1 MRVIL
6 SSLLAMTV
14 MTAGLW
20 YMGASAAASEDGT
33 SVTKTDSAA
42 TIRLMETEGTVSVSD
57 SVGSRVDLTERMR
70 LYSGNHVQTQARSY
84 AMMSLDDAK
93 AVKLDALS
101 KSEIRKSGKKL
112 QVLLEEGNLFFSVD
126 QPLEEEESYHIR
138 TSTMVMGIRG
148 TCGIVNEISPTHTRV
163 AILEGEVECIVSNP
177 VTGIEKSI
185 VVHAGEVADFFVFP
199 QEEVEEP
206 EETSQ
211 ILMDPLTVE
220 DVEGFAL
227 VEICETEGLAEQ
239 ILQASGLDFT
249 GITTEQANEQLT
261 ADQARLD
268 DALTAIDQAIAQQ
281 NSNILVE
288 PVWPGSDAATDAS
301 TAASEEEEEEDT
313 AEAGA
318 ASGSTGATSNAATG
332 SSKATSNAAAG
343 SNAAS
348 SKSAAGSNAAAS
360 KSAATG
366 SSAVPSAST
375 GRSASTGSSRSA
387 TQATTSAAS
396 ESSTASTGSSEEEDE
411 GTGYRII
418 VDSDITGGTVKP
430 EKKRAP
436 YDSEVKITV
445 TPETGKRLTKLTC
458 QSNAVQSGYEVFY
471 FDILNSGGTATYTMT
486 MGWDED
492 VLIKAVFE

>member
-1 MRVIL
+1 
-6 SSLLAMTV
+6 SLLAMTV

-101 KSEIRKSGKKL
+101 KSEIRKNGRKL

-148 TCGIVNEISPTHTRV
+148 TCGIVNEISATHTRV

-177 VTGIEKSI
+177 ATGVEKSI
-185 VVHAGEVADFFVFP
+185 VVHAGEVADFVVFP
-199 QEEVEEP
+199 PEEVEEP

-220 DVEGFAL
+220 NVEGFAL

-239 ILQASGLDFT
+239 ILEASGLDFT
-249 GITTEQANEQLT
+249 GITTEQAREQL
-261 ADQARLD
+261 AAEQARLD
-268 DALTAIDQAIAQQ
+268 DALVTIDQAIAQQ

-301 TAASEEEEEEDT
+301 TAASEEEEEEEEDT

-366 SSAVPSAST
+366 SSAGTSAST
-375 GRSASTGSSRSA
+375 GSSSSTGSSRSA
-387 TQATTSAAS
+387 TQATTSAAE
-396 ESSTASTGSSEEEDE
+396 ESSTASTASTDSTEEDE
-411 GTGYRII
+411 GTGHRII
-418 VDSDITGGTVKP
+418 VDSGITGGTVKP

>member
-249 GITTEQANEQLT
+249 GITTEQASEQLA

-301 TAASEEEEEEDT
+301 TAASEEEEPEEEEAT

-318 ASGSTGATSNAATG
+318 GSASTGATANAATG
-332 SSKATSNAAAG
+332 SSKTTTNAATG
-343 SNAAS
+343 SNAS
-348 SKSAAGSNAAAS
+348 TGKSVT
-360 KSAATG
+360 SAATG
-366 SSAVPSAST
+366 ATSAAAAATTSGSSGSASRSAST
-375 GRSASTGSSRSA
+375 AASEASTASSEASTGSS
-387 TQATTSAAS
+387 Q
-396 ESSTASTGSSEEEDE
+396 EE
-411 GTGYRII
+411 GTGHRLII
-418 VDSDITGGTVKP
+418 DDGITGGTVKT
-430 EKKRAP
+430 EKKRAEQG
-436 YDSEVKITV
+436 SEVKITV
-445 TPETGKRLTKLTC
+445 TPDSGKKLKKLTC
-458 QSNAVQSGYEVFY
+458 QSYAVQSGYEVFS
-471 FDILNSGGTATYTMT
+471 FDIIDSGAAATYTMT